1 MRQQSEVQVIVRGS
15 VIGGPQPLICLP
27 LVGDTRAKVLQ
38 EAEALAKL
46 QPDLLE
52 WRIDGYNDVDNI
64 TESLSLLNEMRAIIG
79 DTPLIFTCRIDLE
92 GGMKKLSRQVRLE
105 LNSAVMETG
114 DIDLIDIE
122 LCNDRE
128 FIDIIKDKAQENGV
142 KLILSYHNFAETP
155 SEHFIYSKLVEA
167 QTEGGDIAKFAAMPK
182 NYGDV
187 LTLLNATQRARNEAV
202 QVPIVAMSM
211 GPEGAVSRLAG
222 GLFGSDITFAIG
234 MQASAPGQIPI
245 KELRNGMALLYKE

>member
-1 MRQQSEVQVIVRGS
+1 MRQQSEVQVVVRGS

-167 QTEGGDIAKFAAMPK
+167 QTEGGDISKFAAMPK

-245 KELRNGMALLYKE
+245 KELRNGMTLLYKG